1 MKLFSKKPNFAAQLD
16 NVKQVFKDALEG
28 AIELNESITLD
39 NKQKQ
44 NEIDAL
50 NAQIDFNN
58 KVLNDSTNFVGKLSS
73 LLTPGN

>member
-1 MKLFSKKPNFAAQLD
+1 MKLFNKKPNFAAQLD